1 MTTLR
6 APFDTWLA
14 FLAKWEG
21 GESDDPA
28 DHGGRTVLGIS
39 ATANPDV
46 DLDDMT
52 PARLR
57 DLALGRYWRPCGG
70 DALAEIA
77 PCLAVAVADYGFHSG
92 PATAVRDLQ
101 RIVAVAP
108 DGIAGPR
115 TLEAVGIWVAT
126 VGDVHA
132 AGVVNERRRER
143 LRQIA
148 TRPGQ
153 SKFLRG
159 WLRRVDD
166 LDALLAA
173 AAAS

>member
-1 MTTLR
+1 MIGLR
-6 APFDTWLA
+6 DPFDAWLA

-39 ATANPDV
+39 TAANPDV

-52 PARLR
+52 PDRLR
-57 DLALGRYWRPCGG
+57 ELARTRYWNPCGG
-70 DALAEIA
+70 DALASVA

-101 RIVAVAP
+101 RIVAASP
-108 DGIAGPR
+108 DGAVGPR
-115 TLEAVGIWVAT
+115 TMSAVGIWVAT
-126 VGDVHA
+126 VGDAHA
-132 AGVVNERRRER
+132 AGVLNDRRRER

-148 TRPGQ
+148 MRPGQ

-166 LDALLAA
+166 LDAMLAA
-173 AAAS
+173 AA

>member
-1 MTTLR
+1 MT
-6 APFDTWLA
+6 APFDSWLA
-14 FLAKWEG
+14 FLSKWEG
-21 GESDDPA
+21 GESDDPS

-39 ATANPDV
+39 AAANPDV

-52 PARLR
+52 PARLHE
-57 DLALGRYWRPCGG
+57 LALARYWKPCGG
-70 DALAEIA
+70 EAIAGIA
-77 PCLAVAVADYGFHSG
+77 PSLAVAVADYGFHSG

-108 DGIAGPR
+108 DGAVGPR
-115 TLEAVGIWVAT
+115 TLEAVKLWVAT

-166 LDALLAA
+166 LDAMLAA
-173 AAAS
+173 AAA